1 MYGFMDKL
9 EIVRQIDAGSLKRAS
24 ESELT
29 TMLGTPKR
37 NGEIPLWEVESEGCS
52 YVIRRLPDGELIV
65 YVG

>member
-1 MYGFMDKL
+1 MVWHMDKL
-9 EIVRQIDAGSLKRAS
+9 EIVRRIDAGSLKHAS

-37 NGEIPLWEVESEGCS
+37 NGEIPLWEVESEGCF
-52 YVIRRLPDGELIV
+52 YVIRRLPNGELVV

>member
-1 MYGFMDKL
+1 MIGLMDKL